1 MHNLTKRSCWFF
13 LLVQLSQLQEF
24 YLYGNK
30 LVTLPPEIGALTN
43 LTKLGLSENSL
54 TTLPDTLQNLKNLRV
69 LDLRHN
75 RLNEVSKYLFFHKYA
90 NLSFWWNFE
99 HNVKIFKKV
108 IQSDVFGCRIVTDFR
123 SHLPKPELKS
133 QMLYY

>member
-1 MHNLTKRSCWFF
+1 MSEKSTVMLCIMKLSVHVGFFF
-13 LLVQLSQLQEF
+13 LLQLSQLQEF

-75 RLNEVSKYLFFHKYA
+75 RLNEVSECLF
-90 NLSFWWNFE
+90 
-99 HNVKIFKKV
+99 
-108 IQSDVFGCRIVTDFR
+108 Q
-123 SHLPKPELKS
+123 
-133 QMLYY
+133 